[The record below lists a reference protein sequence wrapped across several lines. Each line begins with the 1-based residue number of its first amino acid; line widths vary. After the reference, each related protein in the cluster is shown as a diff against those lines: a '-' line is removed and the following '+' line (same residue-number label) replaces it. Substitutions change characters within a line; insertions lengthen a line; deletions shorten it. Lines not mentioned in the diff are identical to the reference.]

1 MASEVFGVKQ
11 NVDTNINQNNTK
23 NINIKE
29 CNQYYSAQNIDIIIA
44 VEKEC
49 IIITDIDY
57 NFIEKIFEKL
67 QRKKISII
75 NLSKTR
81 NSKLLSNE
89 EHDIITEIQSFCSF
103 VQINNNN
110 NNLFIINTI
119 SPIIC

>member
-67 QRKKISII
+67 QRK
-75 NLSKTR
+75 N
-81 NSKLLSNE
+81 
-89 EHDIITEIQSFCSF
+89 Q
-103 VQINNNN
+103 
-110 NNLFIINTI
+110 
-119 SPIIC
+119 